1 MHEREHWTP
10 PNSTCVMCVYFVRS
24 LLMPHFGTKY
34 RDAHSI
40 YLLFSFNIFICLAF
54 FFFFIS
60 NDDQIRIHAQSTR
73 IPTIEIWFLF
83 SNGHHEFQ
91 YKYSFMCACAVRH
104 WAIQY
109 TYEHI
114 RRRWRHQNSY
124 YCYCVSNQ
132 VLLEQ
137 RKENWNNYGRLDN
150 LFKLTFHI
158 SNFASM

>member
-1 MHEREHWTP
+1 MNVNIEHHRIRLVW
-10 PNSTCVMCVYFVRS
+10 CVCILFVRCWCRIS
-24 LLMPHFGTKY
+24 ARNTETHIQFIY
-34 RDAHSI
+34 CFRSI
-40 YLLFSFNIFICLAF
+40 YLFVWHF